1 MRCSVAA
8 RACASICAFSR
19 SCARRW
25 RSAAMLAAVCIP
37 DKYSAPRSTG
47 IIKVLFHFRPG
58 DRPSKYLALQPPLAR
73 SFCRTFELAD
83 AREIFQPP
91 RENLYSIM
99 QQNLPGHFALPIS
112 TELDQYLGSLE
123 KYEKD
128 VIIWLACQ
136 CLEMAVDKFR
146 KKHAQ

>member
-1 MRCSVAA
+1 
-8 RACASICAFSR
+8 
-19 SCARRW
+19 
-25 RSAAMLAAVCIP
+25 
-37 DKYSAPRSTG
+37 
-47 IIKVLFHFRPG
+47 
-58 DRPSKYLALQPPLAR
+58 
-73 SFCRTFELAD
+73 
-83 AREIFQPP
+83 
-91 RENLYSIM
+91 M

-146 KKHAQ
+146 KKHAQLVPQLENATTDPAGLVNGAKLLEILFHEDCRPGMRTLERWMKDRIIPRYKIGHNVFFDVAKVREKLERKNLIPAIGQ